1 LLHPSGGI
9 YMKIKNFKY
18 IYNSISFKIVFY
30 IIIILTPLISLL
42 IYNIYQTHVSLLK
55 QVEGTHKNM
64 LQSYLTQIDTQ
75 LKNSM
80 NYTLDMALFQ
90 SDPKILVSE
99 RDDTDIVF
107 AKYRIFT
114 NLSNR
119 LLSTNQIDAYFIY
132 VRNGD
137 YFIQATQHGVSS
149 SELNDLKRYVRGNS
163 EIISSS
169 DNFPKSTWTLTK
181 IDKHNSLINLSY
193 GNGDIIA
200 GAYTSTDRIK
210 NEFSRKNFITAKLL
224 FLPSDSLNEVI
235 DKQPKDH
242 VVITSKSS
250 VADILLI
257 EVLSKSVILQSL
269 PFIQK
274 YILLVSVFLALMLPL
289 LILLMNYTIVK
300 PLRKLTKS
308 MGRVRIGDLKY
319 RIDLHR
325 SSNEFEIV
333 NSTFNEMMD
342 TVQNLKINI
351 YEEQI
356 KVQKSQLRNLQLQI
370 NPHFLINSLNMVNNL
385 IQNEDSATAKKLIL
399 YSVDYFRY
407 MAKADNDFVP
417 LYEEINHIK
426 DYLAI
431 QKIRYK
437 DKFTF
442 SINVNQLIEDLLI
455 PPMLI
460 QNFVENSIKYAIDMN
475 KVIHLSVKVEYFE
488 VDYYPYAK
496 IVISDSGIGYPP
508 DSLERLNSGKKLKNS
523 LGDHIGIYNSV
534 QRIKILYHGRGN
546 WKFYNDAGAVSEI
559 TLPALFE
566 NSNE

>member
-1 LLHPSGGI
+1 
-9 YMKIKNFKY
+9 MKIKKFKY

-99 RDDTDIVF
+99 RDDTDVVF

-149 SELNDLKRYVRGNS
+149 SELNDLKRYVRGSS

-235 DKQPKDH
+235 DKQPRDH

-426 DYLAI
+426 DYLEI

-442 SINVNQLIEDLLI
+442 SINVNQLIDDMLI

-496 IVISDSGIGYPP
+496 IVITDSGIGYPT

-546 WKFYNDAGAVSEI
+546 WKFYNDGGAVSEI

>member
-1 LLHPSGGI
+1 
-9 YMKIKNFKY
+9 MKMKNLKF
-18 IYNSISFKIVFY
+18 IYNSISFKIVLY

-42 IYNIYQTHVSLLK
+42 IYNIYQTHESLLK
-55 QVEGTHKNM
+55 QVEGTHQN
-64 LQSYLTQIDTQ
+64 LLESYVTQVDTQ

-99 RDDTDIVF
+99 RNDTDVVF

-114 NLSNR
+114 SLSNR
-119 LLSTNQIDAYFIY
+119 LLSTNQIDAFFIY

-149 SELNDLKRYVRGNS
+149 SEVDELKRYVLANS
-163 EIISSS
+163 KKISSS
-169 DNFPKSTWTLTK
+169 NNFPKSTWSLTT
-181 IDKHNSLINLSY
+181 IDNHNSLINLSY

-200 GAYTSTDRIK
+200 VAYTSTDRII
-210 NEFSRKNFITAKLL
+210 NEYSRKNSITGKLL
-224 FLPSDSLNEVI
+224 FIPSDSLNEVN
-235 DKQPKDH
+235 DKQPNDQ
-242 VVITSKSS
+242 VVITSKSN
-250 VADILLI
+250 VADILLV
-257 EVLSKSVILQSL
+257 EVLSKTVILQSL

-274 YILLVSVFLALMLPL
+274 YILLVSIFLALMLPL
-289 LILLMNYTIVK
+289 LILLMNVTIVK
-300 PLRKLTKS
+300 PLRRLTKS
-308 MGRVRIGDLKY
+308 MGRVRVGDLKY
-319 RIDLHR
+319 RMDLDR

-342 TVQNLKINI
+342 TVQNLKINV

-385 IQNEDSATAKKLIL
+385 IQNEDSATANKLIL

-417 LYEEINHIK
+417 IYEEINHIS
-426 DYLAI
+426 DYLEI

-437 DKFTF
+437 DKFTY
-442 SINVNQLIEDLLI
+442 SINVNQLIEDMLI

-475 KVIHLSVKVEYFE
+475 KIIHLSVNVEYFE

-496 IVISDSGIGYPP
+496 IVISDSGIGYPT
-508 DSLERLNSGKKLKNS
+508 DRLERINSGKKIIDS
-523 LGDHIGIYNSV
+523 LGEHIGIFNSV
-534 QRIKILYHGRGN
+534 QRVKILYNGKGS
-546 WKFYNDAGAVSEI
+546 WKFYNDGGAVSE
-559 TLPALFE
+559 LSVPALFE
-566 NSNE
+566 TIKE

>member
-1 LLHPSGGI
+1 
-9 YMKIKNFKY
+9 MKVKNLKF

-42 IYNIYQTHVSLLK
+42 IYNIYQTHESLLK
-55 QVEGTHKNM
+55 QVEGTHNNM
-64 LQSYLTQIDTQ
+64 LQSYLSQIDTQ

-99 RDDTDIVF
+99 RDDTDVAF

-114 NLSNR
+114 SLSNR
-119 LLSTNQIDAYFIY
+119 LLSTNQIDAFFIY

-137 YFIQATQHGVSS
+137 YFIQATQHGVPS
-149 SELNDLKRYVRGNS
+149 SEIDELKRYVRANS
-163 EIISSS
+163 EMISSS
-169 DNFPKSTWTLTK
+169 NNFPKSTWTLTTVN
-181 IDKHNSLINLSY
+181 KHNSLINLSY

-210 NEFSRKNFITAKLL
+210 DEFSRKNYITSKLL
-224 FLPSDSLNEVI
+224 FIPSDTLKNEI

-274 YILLVSVFLALMLPL
+274 YILLVSIFLALMLPL
-289 LILLMNYTIVK
+289 LILLMNVTIVK
-300 PLRKLTKS
+300 PLRKLITS

-342 TVQNLKINI
+342 TVQNLKINV

-399 YSVDYFRY
+399 CSVDYFRY

-426 DYLAI
+426 DYLEI

-437 DKFTF
+437 DKFTY
-442 SINVNQLIEDLLI
+442 SINVNKLIEDMLI

-496 IVISDSGIGYPP
+496 IVISDSGIGYPT
-508 DSLERLNSGKKLKNS
+508 DSLERINSGKKIIDS
-523 LGDHIGIYNSV
+523 LGDHIGIFNSV
-534 QRIKILYHGRGN
+534 QRVKILYNGKGI
-546 WKFYNDAGAVSEI
+546 WKFYNDGGAVSE
-559 TLPALFE
+559 LSVPALFE
-566 NSNE
+566 TIKE

>member
-1 LLHPSGGI
+1 
-9 YMKIKNFKY
+9 MKMKNLKF
-18 IYNSISFKIVFY
+18 IYNSISFKIVLY

-42 IYNIYQTHVSLLK
+42 IYNIYQTHESLLK
-55 QVEGTHKNM
+55 QVEGTHQNL
-64 LQSYLTQIDTQ
+64 LQSYVTQVDTQ

-99 RDDTDIVF
+99 RNDTDVVF

-114 NLSNR
+114 SLSNR
-119 LLSTNQIDAYFIY
+119 LLSTNQIDAFFIY

-149 SELNDLKRYVRGNS
+149 SEVDELKRYVLANS
-163 EIISSS
+163 KKISSS
-169 DNFPKSTWTLTK
+169 NNFPKSTWSLTT
-181 IDKHNSLINLSY
+181 IDNHNSLINLSY

-200 GAYTSTDRIK
+200 VAYTSTDRII
-210 NEFSRKNFITAKLL
+210 NEYSRKNSITGKLL
-224 FLPSDSLNEVI
+224 FIPSDSLNEVN
-235 DKQPKDH
+235 DKQPNDQ
-242 VVITSKSS
+242 VVITSKSN
-250 VADILLI
+250 VADILLV
-257 EVLSKSVILQSL
+257 EVLSKTVILQSL

-274 YILLVSVFLALMLPL
+274 YILLVSIFLALMLPL
-289 LILLMNYTIVK
+289 LILLMNVTIVK
-300 PLRKLTKS
+300 PLRRLTKS
-308 MGRVRIGDLKY
+308 MGRVRVGDLKY
-319 RIDLHR
+319 RMDLDR

-342 TVQNLKINI
+342 TVQNLKINV

-385 IQNEDSATAKKLIL
+385 IQNEDSATANKLIL

-417 LYEEINHIK
+417 IYEEINHIS
-426 DYLAI
+426 DYLEI

-437 DKFTF
+437 DKFTY
-442 SINVNQLIEDLLI
+442 SINVNQLIEDMLI

-475 KVIHLSVKVEYFE
+475 KIIHLSVNVEYFE

-496 IVISDSGIGYPP
+496 IVISDSGIGYPT
-508 DSLERLNSGKKLKNS
+508 DRLERINSGKKIIDS
-523 LGDHIGIYNSV
+523 LGEHIGIFNSV
-534 QRIKILYHGRGN
+534 QRVKILYNGKGS
-546 WKFYNDAGAVSEI
+546 WKFYNDGGAVSE
-559 TLPALFE
+559 LSVPALFE
-566 NSNE
+566 TIKE

>member
-1 LLHPSGGI
+1 
-9 YMKIKNFKY
+9 MKIKNFKF

-42 IYNIYQTHVSLLK
+42 IYNIYQTHESLLK

-99 RDDTDIVF
+99 RDDTDVAF

-119 LLSTNQIDAYFIY
+119 LLSTNQIDAFFIY

-137 YFIQATQHGVSS
+137 YFISATQHGVSS
-149 SELNDLKRYVRGNS
+149 SELNELKRYVLANS
-163 EIISSS
+163 EMISSS
-169 DNFPKSTWTLTK
+169 SNFPKSTWTLTT

-274 YILLVSVFLALMLPL
+274 YILLVSIFLALMLPL
-289 LILLMNYTIVK
+289 LILLMNFTIVK

-308 MGRVRIGDLKY
+308 MGRVRVGDLNY
-319 RIDLHR
+319 RMDIHR

-333 NSTFNEMMD
+333 NSTFNQMMD
-342 TVQNLKINI
+342 TVQNLKINV

-356 KVQKSQLRNLQLQI
+356 KVQKSQLRNLQLQL

-417 LYEEINHIK
+417 LYEEINHIT
-426 DYLAI
+426 DYLEI

-437 DKFTF
+437 DKFAY
-442 SINVNQLIEDLLI
+442 SIKVNKLIEDMLI

-496 IVISDSGIGYPP
+496 IVISDSGIGYPT
-508 DSLERLNSGKKLKNS
+508 DSLERINSGKKIIDS
-523 LGDHIGIYNSV
+523 FGDHIGIFNSV
-534 QRIKILYHGRGN
+534 QRIKILYHGKGN
-546 WKFYNDAGAVSEI
+546 WKFYNDGGAVSEI
-559 TLPALFE
+559 NLPALFE
-566 NSNE
+566 NINE

>member
-1 LLHPSGGI
+1 
-9 YMKIKNFKY
+9 MKIKNFKF

-42 IYNIYQTHVSLLK
+42 IYNIYQTHESLLK

-99 RDDTDIVF
+99 RDDTDVAF

-119 LLSTNQIDAYFIY
+119 LLSTNQIDAFFIY

-137 YFIQATQHGVSS
+137 YFISATQHGVSS
-149 SELNDLKRYVRGNS
+149 SELNELKRYVLANS
-163 EIISSS
+163 EMISSS
-169 DNFPKSTWTLTK
+169 SNFPKSTWTLTT

-274 YILLVSVFLALMLPL
+274 YILLVSIFLALMLPL
-289 LILLMNYTIVK
+289 LILLMNFTIVK

-308 MGRVRIGDLKY
+308 MGRVRVGDLNY
-319 RIDLHR
+319 RMDIHR

-333 NSTFNEMMD
+333 NSTFNQMMD
-342 TVQNLKINI
+342 TVQNLKINV

-417 LYEEINHIK
+417 LYEEINHIT
-426 DYLAI
+426 DYLEI

-437 DKFTF
+437 DKFAY
-442 SINVNQLIEDLLI
+442 SIKVNKLIEDMLI

-496 IVISDSGIGYPP
+496 IVISDSGIGYPT
-508 DSLERLNSGKKLKNS
+508 DSLERINSGKKIIDS
-523 LGDHIGIYNSV
+523 FGDHIGIFNSV
-534 QRIKILYHGRGN
+534 QRIKILYHGKGN
-546 WKFYNDAGAVSEI
+546 WKFYNDGGAVSEI

-566 NSNE
+566 NINE

>member
-1 LLHPSGGI
+1 
-9 YMKIKNFKY
+9 M
-18 IYNSISFKIVFY
+18 
-30 IIIILTPLISLL
+30 
-42 IYNIYQTHVSLLK
+42 LK
-55 QVEGTHKNM
+55 QVERTHKNM
-64 LQSYLTQIDTQ
+64 LQSYLTQLDNQ

-80 NYTLDMALFQ
+80 NYTMDMALFQ
-90 SDPKILVSE
+90 TDPQILVSE
-99 RDDTDIVF
+99 RNDTDVVF

-114 NLSNR
+114 SLSNR
-119 LLSTNQIDAYFIY
+119 LLSTNQIDAFFIY
-132 VRNGD
+132 VKNGD
-137 YFIQATQHGVSS
+137 YFIQATQHGVST
-149 SELNDLKRYVRGNS
+149 SELDELKAHVRENS
-163 EIISSS
+163 KMISSS
-169 DNFPKSTWTLTK
+169 NNSPNSTWTLTT
-181 IDKHNSLINLSY
+181 INKHNSLINLSY

-224 FLPSDSLNEVI
+224 FIPSDSLNKEI
-235 DKQPKDH
+235 EKQPKDQ

-250 VADILLI
+250 VAEILLI

-274 YILLVSVFLALMLPL
+274 YILLVSIFLALMLPL
-289 LILLMNYTIVK
+289 LILLMNVTIVK
-300 PLRKLTKS
+300 PLQKLLTS
-308 MGRVRIGDLKY
+308 MGRVHIGDLKH
-319 RIDLHR
+319 RIDLQS
-325 SSNEFEIV
+325 SSNEFEIL

-342 TVQNLKINI
+342 TVQNLKINV

-385 IQNEDSATAKKLIL
+385 IQNKDSATANKLIL
-399 YSVDYFRY
+399 FSVDYFRY

-426 DYLAI
+426 DYLEI

-437 DKFTF
+437 DKFTYY
-442 SINVNQLIEDLLI
+442 INVNKLIEDMLI

-475 KVIHLSVKVEYFE
+475 KVIHLSVKIEYFE

-496 IVISDSGIGYPP
+496 IVISDSGIGYPT
-508 DSLERLNSGKKLKNS
+508 DSLERINSGKKLKNS
-523 LGDHIGIYNSV
+523 LGDQIGIFNSV
-534 QRIKILYHGRGN
+534 QRIKILYHGKGN
-546 WKFYNDAGAVSEI
+546 WKFYNDGGAVSEI

-566 NSNE
+566 NIDE

>member
-1 LLHPSGGI
+1 
-9 YMKIKNFKY
+9 MKIKNFKF

-42 IYNIYQTHVSLLK
+42 IYNINQTHESLLK

-64 LQSYLTQIDTQ
+64 LQSYVTQIDTQ

-80 NYTLDMALFQ
+80 NFTLDMALFQ

-99 RDDTDIVF
+99 RNDTDVVF

-114 NLSNR
+114 SLSNR
-119 LLSTNQIDAYFIY
+119 LLSTNQIDAFFIY

-137 YFIQATQHGVSS
+137 YFISATQHGVSS
-149 SELNDLKRYVRGNS
+149 SELNELKRYVLANS
-163 EIISSS
+163 EMIRSSN
-169 DNFPKSTWTLTK
+169 NFPKSTWTLTT
-181 IDKHNSLINLSY
+181 IEKHNSLINLSY
-193 GNGDIIA
+193 GNGDIIT

-274 YILLVSVFLALMLPL
+274 YILLVSILLALMLPL
-289 LILLMNYTIVK
+289 LILLMNVTIVK

-308 MGRVRIGDLKY
+308 MSRVRVGDLKY

-342 TVQNLKINI
+342 TVQNLKINV

-385 IQNEDSATAKKLIL
+385 IQNEDKSTAKQLIL
-399 YSVDYFRY
+399 YSVDYFRF

-426 DYLAI
+426 DYLEI
-431 QKIRYK
+431 QMIRYK
-437 DKFTF
+437 DKFTY
-442 SINVNQLIEDLLI
+442 SINVNQLIEDMLI

-475 KVIHLSVKVEYFE
+475 KVIHLSVKVDYFE

-496 IVISDSGIGYPP
+496 IVISDSGSGYPT
-508 DSLERLNSGKKLKNS
+508 DSLERINSGKKLKDS
-523 LGDHIGIYNSV
+523 LGDHIGIFNSV
-534 QRIKILYHGRGN
+534 QRIKILYHGKGN
-546 WKFYNDAGAVSEI
+546 WKFYNDGGAVSEI

-566 NSNE
+566 NINE

>member
-1 LLHPSGGI
+1 
-9 YMKIKNFKY
+9 MKVKNLKF

-42 IYNIYQTHVSLLK
+42 IYNIYQTHESLLK

-80 NYTLDMALFQ
+80 NYTLDMAIFQ

-99 RDDTDIVF
+99 RDDTDVVF

-114 NLSNR
+114 SLSNR
-119 LLSTNQIDAYFIY
+119 LLSTNQIDAFFVY

-149 SELNDLKRYVRGNS
+149 SELDELKKYVRANS
-163 EIISSS
+163 EMIVSSNNS
-169 DNFPKSTWTLTK
+169 PKSTWSLTTV
-181 IDKHNSLINLSY
+181 DKHNSLINLSY

-200 GAYTSTDRIK
+200 GAYASTDRIK
-210 NEFSRKNFITAKLL
+210 NELSRKNFITAKLL
-224 FLPSDSLNEVI
+224 FIPSDSHNEVI
-235 DKQPKDH
+235 GKQPKDH

-250 VADILLI
+250 VADMLLI
-257 EVLSKSVILQSL
+257 EVLTKSVILESL

-274 YILLVSVFLALMLPL
+274 YILLVSIFLALMLPL
-289 LILLMNYTIVK
+289 LILLMNLTIVK
-300 PLRKLTKS
+300 PLRKLLTS

-319 RIDLHR
+319 RINLHK

-342 TVQNLKINI
+342 TVQNLKINV

-385 IQNEDSATAKKLIL
+385 LQNEDSATAKKLIL
-399 YSVDYFRY
+399 HSVDYFRY
-407 MAKADNDFVP
+407 MTKADNDFVP

-426 DYLAI
+426 DYLDI

-437 DKFTF
+437 DKFTY
-442 SINVNQLIEDLLI
+442 SINVNKLIEDMLI

-508 DSLERLNSGKKLKNS
+508 DRLERLNSGKKPQHS
-523 LGDHIGIYNSV
+523 LGGQIGIFNSI
-534 QRIKILYHGRGN
+534 QRIKFLYQGKGN
-546 WKFYNDAGAVSEI
+546 WKFYNDGGAVSEI
-559 TLPALFE
+559 ILPAMFE
-566 NSNE
+566 DIDE

>member
-1 LLHPSGGI
+1 
-9 YMKIKNFKY
+9 MEIKDFKF

-42 IYNIYQTHVSLLK
+42 IYNIYQTHESLLK
-55 QVEGTHKNM
+55 QVEGTHTNM

-80 NYTLDMALFQ
+80 NYTLDMAMFQ

-99 RDDTDIVF
+99 RDDTDVVF

-119 LLSTNQIDAYFIY
+119 LLSTNQIDAFFVY

-149 SELNDLKRYVRGNS
+149 SELDELKRYVRANS
-163 EIISSS
+163 GMISSS
-169 DNFPKSTWTLTK
+169 TNSPKSTWTLTN
-181 IDKHNSLINLSY
+181 INKHNSLINLSY

-210 NEFSRKNFITAKLL
+210 KEFSRKNVISAKLL
-224 FLPSDSLNEVI
+224 FIPSDSLNNEI
-235 DKQPKDH
+235 IKQPKDN

-274 YILLVSVFLALMLPL
+274 YIFWVSIFLALMLPL
-289 LILLMNYTIVK
+289 LILLMNVTIVK
-300 PLRKLTKS
+300 PLRKLLIS
-308 MGRVRIGDLKY
+308 MGRVRIGDLKH

-342 TVQNLKINI
+342 TVQNLRINV

-426 DYLAI
+426 DYLEI

-437 DKFTF
+437 DKFTY
-442 SINVNQLIEDLLI
+442 SINVNKLIEDMLI

-460 QNFVENSIKYAIDMN
+460 QNFVENSIKYAIDMT

-496 IVISDSGIGYPP
+496 IVISDSGIGYPT
-508 DSLERLNSGKKLKNS
+508 DSLEMLNSGNKPHHS
-523 LGDHIGIYNSV
+523 LSGHIGIFNSV
-534 QRIKILYHGRGN
+534 QRVKILYNGKGS
-546 WKFYNDAGAVSEI
+546 WKFYNDGGAVSE
-559 TLPALFE
+559 LSVPALYE
-566 NSNE
+566 DMQE